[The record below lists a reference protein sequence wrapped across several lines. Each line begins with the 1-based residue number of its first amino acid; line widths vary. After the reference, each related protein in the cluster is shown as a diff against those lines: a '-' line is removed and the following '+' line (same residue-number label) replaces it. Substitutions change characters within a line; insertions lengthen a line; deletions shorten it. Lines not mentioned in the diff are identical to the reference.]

1 MVVGNCDTAFWGMM
15 TLVYRTAVLQG
26 SQPGLGR
33 LHVSVMNEVMQKD
46 V

>member
-15 TLVYRTAVLQG
+15 MLAYRTAVLQG
-26 SQPGLGR
+26 SQPVLGR
-33 LHVSVMNEVMQKD
+33 LHLLVMNEVMQKE